1 MNGQLEPA
9 AVDFDED
16 LIDWPLDRLIDHIE
30 STHHEYVRA
39 ASLRIARYLT
49 RLVAEDGDSHP
60 ELVLLNSAFR
70 HLRADLEQHL
80 AKEEEVLFPYVRQL
94 VGDDDRLHGY
104 RASPFGS
111 IQNPIRM
118 MEREHRAAADELL
131 IIEDLTCGYRVPT
144 DGSSTYA
151 VCMSELKAFEA
162 DLRRHVHLENDILF
176 PRAAMLEQRRF
187 Q

>member
-1 MNGQLEPA
+1 MNGQLER
-9 AVDFDED
+9 AVADFDED
-16 LIDWPLDRLIDHIE
+16 VIDWPLDQLIDHIE

-49 RLVAEDGDSHP
+49 RLVDEDGESHP
-60 ELVLLNSAFR
+60 EVVLLNSAFR

-94 VGDDDRLHGY
+94 VSDDERLCAY

-111 IQNPIRM
+111 ILNPIRM

-131 IIEDLTCGYRVPT
+131 VIEDLTCGYRVPT

-176 PRAAMLEQRRF
+176 PKAVLLEQRRF

>member
-1 MNGQLEPA
+1 MNGQPVRA

-16 LIDWPLDRLIDHIE
+16 VIDWPLDRLIDHIE
-30 STHHEYVRA
+30 STHHEFVRA

-49 RLVAEDGDSHP
+49 RLVAEDGERHP

-80 AKEEEVLFPYVRQL
+80 AKEEDVLFPYVRQL
-94 VGDDDRLHGY
+94 FNDDERLCGY
-104 RASPFGS
+104 GASPFGS

-118 MEREHRAAADELL
+118 MEREHQAAADELL
-131 IIEDLTCGYRVPT
+131 MIEDLTCGYRVPA
-144 DGSSTYA
+144 DVSSIYA

-162 DLRRHVHLENDILF
+162 DLRRHVHLESEILF
-176 PRAAMLEQRRF
+176 PKAVMLEQRRF